1 MKKKVIQLIHGFT
14 MGGAETLVK
23 EYCLNLDKEKFDV
36 SVLCFYKYDSP
47 YEKILEENGIK
58 IIYIDEYQMRKK
70 NGKLKNALSIVNRY
84 FYVRNYLKQEKP
96 DVIHS
101 HLTLNNY
108 VLFSRPKA
116 GTKIV
121 HTVHSE
127 PQKLWNKK
135 FSRRL
140 DFYAAKKLAHKY
152 DMRFIV
158 LHEKMRNEINALF
171 EVKDSVVL
179 NNGIDFKRF
188 EEAMSKEEVRV
199 RLNIPQNAYVIGH
212 VGRFSPQKNHKL
224 IVEVFEKV
232 CEKRKNAFLMFVGNG
247 QTKSVIQKLLV
258 EKGLKEKSLILSDR
272 TDIPDLLSAMDLF
285 TLPSC
290 HEGLGISLIEAQK
303 MKLPCVVSDTIP
315 DGAIISNLVKKIS
328 LKESLE
334 CWAECLISH
343 KVDEVEYR
351 GLNEWDM
358 QYVINELQKIYD

>member
-23 EYCLNLDKEKFDV
+23 EYCLNLDREKFEV
-36 SVLCFYKYDSP
+36 SVLCFYKYNSP
-47 YEKILEENGIK
+47 YEKMLEENGIK
-58 IIYIDEYQMRKK
+58 LVYIDDYQTRKK
-70 NGKLKNALSIVNRY
+70 NGKLKNLFSIVNRY
-84 FYVRNYLKQEKP
+84 IYVRDYIKQENP

-108 VLFSRPKA
+108 VLFSRPKI

-127 PQKLWNKK
+127 PTKLWNKK
-135 FSRRL
+135 ISRRI

-152 DMRFIV
+152 GMRFIV
-158 LHEKMRNEINALF
+158 LHEAMRKEINLLF
-171 EVKDSVVL
+171 KVKDSVVL

-188 EEAMSKEEVRV
+188 EDAMPKEEVRAN
-199 RLNIPQNAYVIGH
+199 LNIPQDAYVVGH
-212 VGRFSPQKNHKL
+212 VGRFSPQKNHRL
-224 IVEVFEKV
+224 IVEAFEKV
-232 CEKRKNAFLMFVGNG
+232 CEKKDNAFLMFVGNG
-247 QTKSVIQKLLV
+247 QTKSAIQKLLI
-258 EKGLKEKSLILSDR
+258 EKGLEEKSLILSDR

-315 DGAIISNLVKKIS
+315 DGAIISNLVKKLN
-328 LKESLE
+328 LKETIE
-334 CWAECLISH
+334 CWAEALSNH
-343 KVDEVEYR
+343 KVEKVVYR

-358 QYVINELQKIYD
+358 QYVIGELQKIYD